1 MKQGAG
7 TLQEDSLLMGTSA
20 LCVCW
25 SWALEESC
33 LSIEG
38 TQTVLSLVNVQI
50 DFLSQRIL
58 QSLSPICTQRPWG
71 NFPGGTICQKAGH
84 TVSSEKQEKLAK
96 WVEKSP
102 KTSRSW
108 VRNLRVSSWQRRK
121 IPRSSWELGE
131 GTAKLLRCFI
141 LFWKVQISTLSPITV
156 LKKNKISQ
164 KYEQRP
170 QENWEITNM
179 KTTDLLD
186 WVWEVF
192 L

>member
-1 MKQGAG
+1 M
-7 TLQEDSLLMGTSA
+7 DF
-20 LCVCW
+20 CW
-25 SWALEESC
+25 SWELEENC
-33 LSIEG
+33 LSIEE
-38 TQTVLSLVNVQI
+38 TQTVLPLVNVQI

-84 TVSSEKQEKLAK
+84 TVSSEKLVEQM
-96 WVEKSP
+96 EKSP
-102 KTSRSW
+102 KISRSW
-108 VRNLRVSSWQRRK
+108 VQNVRVSSWQRRK

-141 LFWKVQISTLSPITV
+141 LFWKVQTSTLSATTF
-156 LKKNKISQ
+156 LKKKKISQ

-179 KTTDLLD
+179 KIIDLQRGSS
-186 WVWEVF
+186 
-192 L
+192 